1 MAFFTMNLRSRRE
14 TATRDA
20 ANSRQFEHWQTG
32 IPSGSQY
39 RPQLGEPSVILDMNP
54 INSRSSD
61 SKLYFQSQGLKAGQD
76 SFTENPYFG
85 DYSPAFD
92 SRNAIRE
99 LRSAVFEDRFDRGVK
114 ESGKL
119 LGRCFTNAW
128 ASDSENQEQIHAYE
142 SLRPQK
148 DDIAKDYRKT
158 LKSNQNESQS

>member
-32 IPSGSQY
+32 SPSGYQN
-39 RPQLGEPSVILDMNP
+39 RPQEGQPTVILDMNP

-61 SKLYFQSQGLKAGQD
+61 AKLYYQSQGFKAGKD

-99 LRSAVFEDRFDRGVK
+99 LRSAVFEDRFDRGIK
-114 ESGKL
+114 ESSKL

-128 ASDSENQEQIHAYE
+128 EPEEQIHAYE

-158 LKSNQNESQS
+158 QKSSQNESPS